1 MATASCVHPACTWLT
16 ANPSG
21 SATAACCSRFV
32 ASQGSVGRV
41 RAVRL
46 RDCRAD
52 LICNGKLQLHR
63 LQNPEMS
70 QLSPRTMGG
79 PQPPTTDAAVSSLE
93 SVPCMARRSARD
105 VPTTPREALR
115 TPPPN
120 GLPSL
125 FFLPTLTFRYG
136 FYSPYLA
143 YVGPFGLSLL
153 SHPQP
158 AFSRPLPQFRICIDH
173 ADFLFHK
180 VMQIAKSCAKRA
192 CCTLGHI
199 IIPEELLSPPLATR
213 LLSIENV
220 CSTTPSVYVPQIV
233 FATSHVSIS

>member
-41 RAVRL
+41 RAVHL

-79 PQPPTTDAAVSSLE
+79 PQPLTTDAAVSSLE

-125 FFLPTLTFRYG
+125 FFLPALTFRYG

-143 YVGPFGLSLL
+143 YVGPFSLSLL
-153 SHPQP
+153 SHLQP
-158 AFSRPLPQFRICIDH
+158 AFSRPLPSSES
-173 ADFLFHK
+173 AST
-180 VMQIAKSCAKRA
+180 MQIFCFTRSC
-192 CCTLGHI
+192 
-199 IIPEELLSPPLATR
+199 R
-213 LLSIENV
+213 LPKAAPNV
-220 CSTTPSVYVPQIV
+220 LV
-233 FATSHVSIS
+233 AL